1 MKLSNGAYLKYP
13 LDSPQQTQSKDNLEI
28 INSNKGWRKRKGEK
42 YK

>member
-1 MKLSNGAYLKYP
+1 MKLSNGTYLKYP
-13 LDSPQQTQSKDNLEI
+13 LDSPPSTQSKDNLEI